1 MANITGSLSAGGP
14 WGMLAGAGLQVFGN
28 MFNKNEEKRRREI
41 EVEQALQQNQA
52 TRERINAMSPEAN
65 FRQKQMMLRDGRS
78 NAMQAAGNVAGGS
91 VANSGMGGD
100 YSSGKI
106 AAMKAS
112 PMMAQATGQYDMQMA
127 NAVDQ
132 RQAQEDQKT
141 GMLEQNTSQRAQI
154 SQMTDYI
161 NRQKRMNTLD
171 GIMSGALAGATAYNM
186 LGDLG
191 KQDING
197 KKPENNSTQGNIDI
211 PIPEIPELPVED
223 PFTPVEETVPKNVAP
238 KRINTFKQQEDKYVP
253 LRNPFPTDIPKIDNT
268 NVYVNGLGDTAS
280 LFKQQSGYDLFSP
293 NKLQAL
299 GRKLKL

>member
-14 WGMLAGAGLQVFGN
+14 LGMLAGAGLQVFGN
-28 MFNKNEEKRRREI
+28 LAGKKEEKRRREI

-100 YSSGKI
+100 YGSGKI

-112 PMMAQATGQYDMQMA
+112 PMMDQATGQYDMQMA

-161 NRQKRMNTLD
+161 NRQKGMNPLD
-171 GIMSGALAGATAYNM
+171 GIMSGALTGATAYNK
-186 LGDLG
+186 LTDLT
-191 KQDING
+191 KQNVG
-197 KKPENNSTQGNIDI
+197 NEKPKQETTTNPNTGTITDI
-211 PIPEIPELPVED
+211 PIPEVPALPVED
-223 PFTPVEETVPKNVAP
+223 PFTPE
-238 KRINTFKQQEDKYVP
+238 I
-253 LRNPFPTDIPKIDNT
+253 
-268 NVYVNGLGDTAS
+268 
-280 LFKQQSGYDLFSP
+280 QQSLSAQEPRDPNLNGQMAGANDFAQQWMKKNAKNGINLFGG
-293 NKLQAL
+293 LRQ
-299 GRKLKL
+299 

>member
-1 MANITGSLSAGGP
+1 MADITGSLSGGGP

-28 MFNKNEEKRRREI
+28 MFNKNEEKRRRER

-100 YSSGKI
+100 YGSGKI

-112 PMMAQATGQYDMQMA
+112 PMMAQATSQYDMQMA

-161 NRQKRMNTLD
+161 NSYVLPLYDTENWVPNTKWAKYPY
-171 GIMSGALAGATAYNM
+171 IIKSGNRPDATESE
-186 LGDLG
+186 GDFYRLIWIG
-191 KQDING
+191 
-197 KKPENNSTQGNIDI
+197 
-211 PIPEIPELPVED
+211 
-223 PFTPVEETVPKNVAP
+223 
-238 KRINTFKQQEDKYVP
+238 
-253 LRNPFPTDIPKIDNT
+253 
-268 NVYVNGLGDTAS
+268 
-280 LFKQQSGYDLFSP
+280 
-293 NKLQAL
+293 
-299 GRKLKL
+299 

>member
-1 MANITGSLSAGGP
+1 MADITGSLSAGGP

-28 MFNKNEEKRRREI
+28 MAAKKEEKRRREI
-41 EVEQALQQNQA
+41 EVEQALQQNQS

-100 YSSGKI
+100 YGSGKI

-112 PMMAQATGQYDMQMA
+112 PMMAQVTGQYDMQMA

-154 SQMTDYI
+154 SQMTDYV
-161 NRQKRMNTLD
+161 NRQKGMNPLD
-171 GIMSGALAGATAYNM
+171 GIMSGALAGATAYNK
-186 LGDLG
+186 LADLT
-191 KQDING
+191 KQDIDS
-197 KKPENNSTQGNIDI
+197 KKPEEKAVA
-211 PIPEIPELPVED
+211 PEEEIVAPEEEIVPED
-223 PFTPVEETVPKNVAP
+223 VAP
-238 KRINTFKQQEDKYVP
+238 KRINTFKQQEDKYIP

-268 NVYVNGLGDTAS
+268 NVYVGGLGDTAS
-280 LFKQQSGYDLFSP
+280 LFKKQSAYDLFSP
-293 NKLQAL
+293 NQLQAL